1 MKPMKEIGEKDDLNE
16 VLKGKKRAC
25 VLFYASWCP
34 FSKKFLPIFK
44 KYSEQLTVG
53 CIRVMMDNRDALC
66 EEYSI
71 EIFPTVILFEDGKVS
86 KRLDGTPGTGLSEK
100 QLRDLLGED

>member
-1 MKPMKEIGEKDDLNE
+1 MSEIGENVDLDE
-16 VLKGKKRAC
+16 VVKGKKRVY

-34 FSKKFLPIFK
+34 FSQRFLPIFQR
-44 KYSEQLTVG
+44 YSKQTPES
-53 CIRVMMDNRDALC
+53 CICVMMDDRDRLC

-86 KRLDGTPGTGLSEK
+86 RRLDGVPRAGLSEK
-100 QLRDLLGED
+100 QLKELLGKS